1 MQSLIMSFVV
11 PVGICLI
18 VLLLAALPSLFGKK

>member
-1 MQSLIMSFVV
+1 MQNLILSFVV

>member
-1 MQSLIMSFVV
+1 MQNLILSFAI
-11 PVGICLI
+11 PVGVCLI